1 MAKLG
6 AVAHYSAK
14 GDRNAHVS
22 MEDPLENR
30 GYALWLACQGKIR
43 TSKARKTP
51 GPEDRGV
58 GAVLGFEIEVNL
70 KRKVFDLWPGL
81 NQMDRASQ
89 DGFISEIYAYLRASG
104 NAICVR
110 KPGLGEHGIP
120 LWWIRE
126 TWNDVK
132 AVGIYRQTE
141 LTARE
146 RRLTPTE
153 AGEDRPP
160 APVTVKQRAEAAAAE
175 AVATAAAA
183 NTPAPTEN
191 RPGDIIAVLKASPQP
206 LYQKEIADALGITN
220 QSTGR
225 LLRELEEQGKVHRRQ
240 ESRGERPDD
249 ASGRYRY
256 LYWHTKKVPLR
267 KTPLDLGNQTM
278 ERVWAMKP
286 GETLSTTWMSPGNQ
300 KQVAQMVEEGL
311 LEYINKGTPEERI
324 KLAPATPETAE
335 KPAEPPAP
343 APAPVK
349 AQPPAPAKAAAPAAR
364 PAAPAPVAAPAS
376 ALGEI
381 AEAVERIVEARVSQR
396 LAGQNDREVTLM
408 HDLADAREQIRRLEA
423 TLVTRASEL
432 SAVTRDRD
440 QAVEK
445 LNTIRKSLGL

>member
-1 MAKLG
+1 MARLG
-6 AVAHYSAK
+6 AVAHFSAK

-43 TSKARKTP
+43 TSKASKVT

-58 GAVLGFEIEVNL
+58 GSVYGHEIEVNL

-89 DGFISEIYAYLRASG
+89 DAFISEIYAYLRASG

-146 RRLTPTE
+146 RRLTPHE

-160 APVTVKQRAEAAAAE
+160 APVTVKQRADAAAARE
-175 AVATAAAA
+175 AA
-183 NTPAPTEN
+183 NETPEQTVNKTTSRAE
-191 RPGDIIAVLKASPQP
+191 DILAVVKASPQP
-206 LYQKEIADALGITN
+206 LYQREIADAIGIT
-220 QSTGR
+220 SLIAR
-225 LLRELEEQGKVHRRQ
+225 RILRDLEDAGKVYRRQ

-256 LYWHTKKVPLR
+256 LYWHSKKVPLR
-267 KTPLDLGNQTM
+267 KTPLDIGNQTM

-286 GETLSTTWMSPGNQ
+286 DETLSTTWMSPGNK

-311 LEYINKGTPEERI
+311 LEYLNQGTPDERI
-324 KLAPATPETAE
+324 RLAPATPILEEATEETA
-335 KPAEPPAP
+335 PVAAEPPAP
-343 APAPVK
+343 APAPVNPP
-349 AQPPAPAKAAAPAAR
+349 ALTGVVQPPPADRPNFPGALRAMADNLEKLLAEDRSEDVAR
-364 PAAPAPVAAPAS
+364 
-376 ALGEI
+376 LER
-381 AEAVERIVEARVSQR
+381 ELVEE
-396 LAGQNDREVTLM
+396 REM
-408 HDLADAREQIRRLEA
+408 RRRLEA

-432 SAVTRDRD
+432 SDVTRERD
-440 QAVEK
+440 QAIDK
-445 LNTIRKSLGL
+445 LNGIRKSLGL